1 MASARTASF
10 RTAALTSFASAIF
23 GVAFVGLLL
32 QSVDTYQVKIVN
44 KLSNEQELNIH
55 CYFSNIDD
63 RGFHTLTRF
72 GQVYDF
78 KFDISFS
85 VQRDYFTCDLKH
97 DDEYVSFHSFIL
109 DLDFLDYQCGG
120 RDCIWIAAPDGIY
133 LTDTY
138 SNKDWLMYKWQKV
151 GFESSNTGPLRT
163 LTNFQIIKIAISH
176 ARKGIKK
183 IFMTY
188 LYQPF
193 RDLKG
198 VIRRSKVL
206 IVTMIV
212 AIKIMIVLLGLF
224 MRRILHRYL
233 ANYDKNPF
241 EFKYNLA
248 TTDLEVGLCDS

>member
-1 MASARTASF
+1 MASARTAAF

-32 QSVDTYQVKIVN
+32 QTVYQTYQVKIVN

-97 DDEYVSFHSFIL
+97 DDEYVSFLSFIL
-109 DLDFLDYQCGG
+109 DLEFLDYQCGG
-120 RDCIWIAAPDGIY
+120 RDCIWIAAPDGI
-133 LTDTY
+133 
-138 SNKDWLMYKWQKV
+138 
-151 GFESSNTGPLRT
+151 
-163 LTNFQIIKIAISH
+163 
-176 ARKGIKK
+176 KK
-183 IFMTY
+183 FFMTY

-193 RDLKG
+193 RDLKC

-212 AIKIMIVLLGLF
+212 AIDIMIVLLGLF